1 MKKKDSVEH
10 TREILYKWCFLML
23 LLAKIVKD
31 LHSRARGG
39 PVFQYY
45 GFRIKSGVRA
55 KTIFAGIK
63 TKTGFYEPVDLQETT
78 MSFIKVRFA
87 KEIGYVDAEFRRS
100 FDEMF
105 RLLHSTFTVFHTI
118 WSPQVDIYEAPDEII
133 ILADIAGVHKDDLYV
148 EIDRRLL
155 RIYGKRE
162 KPITENTRFH
172 RAEITYGYFERK
184 LTLPFPID
192 IDSVRATYT
201 DGLLQICI
209 AKVPLEKIHTL
220 PIQED

>member
-1 MKKKDSVEH
+1 MV
-10 TREILYKWCFLML
+10 FLNVTFGENCKRP
-23 LLAKIVKD
+23 AFPRKG
-31 LHSRARGG
+31 GG
-39 PVFQYY
+39 PAFQYH

-55 KTIFAGIK
+55 KIIFAVIK
-63 TKTGFYEPVDLQETT
+63 TEAGFYETVDSQETT

-118 WSPQVDIYEAPDEII
+118 WSPQVDIYESPDKII
-133 ILADIAGVHKDDLYV
+133 ILSDIAGVHKEDLYV

-184 LTLPFPID
+184 LALPFPID

-209 AKVPLEKIHTL
+209 AKVPLEKIHKI

>member
-1 MKKKDSVEH
+1 
-10 TREILYKWCFLML
+10 
-23 LLAKIVKD
+23 
-31 LHSRARGG
+31 
-39 PVFQYY
+39 
-45 GFRIKSGVRA
+45 
-55 KTIFAGIK
+55 
-63 TKTGFYEPVDLQETT
+63 

-87 KEIGYVDAEFRRS
+87 KEIGYIDAEFRRS

-133 ILADIAGVHKDDLYV
+133 ILADIAGVHKDNLYV

-209 AKVPLEKIHTL
+209 AKVPLEKIHTI

>member
-1 MKKKDSVEH
+1 MKKNDSVERI
-10 TREILYKWCFLML
+10 REILYKSCFLML
-23 LLAKIVKD
+23 
-31 LHSRARGG
+31 
-39 PVFQYY
+39 
-45 GFRIKSGVRA
+45 
-55 KTIFAGIK
+55 TISDNHLSIRSN
-63 TKTGFYEPVDLQETT
+63 ERETN

-87 KEIGYVDAEFRRS
+87 KEIGYIDAEFRRS

-118 WSPQVDIYEAPDEII
+118 WSPQVDIYESPDEII
-133 ILADIAGVHKDDLYV
+133 ILADIAGVNKEDLYV
-148 EIDRRLL
+148 EIEHRLL

-162 KPITENTRFH
+162 KQITGNTRFH

-184 LTLPFPID
+184 LAIPFPID
-192 IDSVRATYT
+192 IDSVSASYS

-209 AKVPLEKIHTL
+209 AKLPLEKVHKI